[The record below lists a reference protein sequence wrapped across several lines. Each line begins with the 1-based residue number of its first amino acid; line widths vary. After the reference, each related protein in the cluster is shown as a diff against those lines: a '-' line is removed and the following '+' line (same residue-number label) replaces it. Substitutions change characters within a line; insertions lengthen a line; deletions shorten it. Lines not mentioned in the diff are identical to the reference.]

1 MTPSRRETFEATWIQ
16 TFDYPYMDTDI
27 RLSLYGYKHSITLIW
42 VLTSHVVQTFDY
54 PYMGIDPKPA
64 RNVRSHVVQ
73 TFDPDQTETQSR
85 ADGRQTQ
92 GTEGKTTPRVLR
104 FWVYKT

>member
-1 MTPSRRETFEATWIQ
+1 
-16 TFDYPYMDTDI
+16 MDTDI

-85 ADGRQTQ
+85 PEERGYRHKAQ
-92 GTEGKTTPRVLR
+92 GKTTPRVLR